1 MKMKKE
7 IKNLIIIGIVGIIA
21 VGGIFAMLKTP
32 TTPAVDPALLINE
45 DSYELFKGKPINAK
59 VTVVEFGDFECPACG
74 VFHNIFN
81 QISLVY
87 PNQIDLIY
95 RHYPLPQHKT
105 ALIAAEAA
113 EAAGEQGKFWQMH
126 DLLYENQITWS
137 EKAEALDIFT
147 GYATQLGLDVEKFK
161 KDIQAEKYKEKIK
174 RDQADG
180 DKLILTGTPTIYI
193 NGQKYTGGLSFQ
205 GIKTAIEAQ
214 LNPKP

>member
-1 MKMKKE
+1 MKKE
-7 IKNLIIIGIVGIIA
+7 IKNLIIIAIVGIVVI
-21 VGGIFAMLKTP
+21 GGIFAMLKTP
-32 TTPAVDPALLINE
+32 TNSQTVDQALLIHE
-45 DSYELFKGKPINAK
+45 DSYELLEGKPINAK

-74 VFHNIFN
+74 FSHGIFKQILLAYPDQVNLVF
-81 QISLVY
+81 
-87 PNQIDLIY
+87 

-113 EAAGEQGKFWQMH
+113 EAAGEQGKFWQMY
-126 DLLYENQITWS
+126 DLLYENQEKWS
-137 EKAEALDIFT
+137 AKAEALDIFAE
-147 GYATQLGLDVEKFK
+147 YAKQLNLDVEKFK
-161 KDIQAEKYKEKIK
+161 KDIQDEKYKEKIK

-205 GIKTAIEAQ
+205 GIKNAIEAQ